1 MRPDLAGAG
10 SGQTGSAG
18 SGQTGS
24 AGVYKAGQR
33 ESGAV
38 KAVGQESGSRARVVV
53 VAVGESSAGL
63 SGSRARVGYLGGL
76 YETVDGR
83 DS

>member
-1 MRPDLAGAG
+1 VRPDLAG
-10 SGQTGSAG
+10 AG

-38 KAVGQESGSRARVVV
+38 KAVGQEGKSSSSSSGREQRGIEWKQSTGRVVRRT
-53 VAVGESSAGL
+53 L
-63 SGSRARVGYLGGL
+63 
-76 YETVDGR
+76 
-83 DS
+83 

>member
-1 MRPDLAGAG
+1 VWPDLAGAG
-10 SGQTGSAG
+10 SGQTRSAG

-38 KAVGQESGSRARVVV
+38 KAVGQESGKKE
-53 VAVGESSAGL
+53 G
-63 SGSRARVGYLGGL
+63 
-76 YETVDGR
+76 
-83 DS
+83 